1 MGAFE
6 RIFHKELAE
15 ATAEGRAEG
24 RAEERQLIK
33 QFLAAVG
40 MSPEAFDKYIASL
53 NIK

>member
-15 ATAEGRAEG
+15 AEARGRAET
-24 RAEERQLIK
+24 RAEARQLIN

-40 MSPEAFDKYIASL
+40 MSPEVFDKYIASL
-53 NIK
+53 NK